1 MELNFYDAKLK
12 IAPKNCDSY
21 YREHMQALVN
31 DRWDN
36 TTSLYTIGEEKPF
49 GSLEFEDIDV
59 HLTHA
64 IEKSTGKKQGD
75 DFREI
80 IFRDLNY
87 TVVLGSCWFFDNC
100 YWIAINLDEYNRVSK
115 NIFVR
120 RCNNVLKYY
129 DETDGHLVEIPC
141 ILEYDATSPQ
151 PQVTQDIITA
161 NNTINLIVQGNE
173 VTRKIFTNQRFIF
186 GGRPFK
192 VTGFNNYM
200 WKSML
205 DPEPTILYYSLKLD
219 TESPYD
225 DYVNNIAY
233 NGDIDYSISINQDDI
248 AQVVGFTTQLSAT
261 VTNNGTVVE
270 RPIKWISSNEE
281 VVTVTDEGVITLVG
295 EQGEKAEI
303 TAQLGDNT
311 KVSSVITIKIV
322 ETLRNLYA
330 VHLDPIIDEVP
341 QYQTITF
348 TANLYLN
355 DEKQSDILA
364 VSGSGADS
372 SAYNIEVLGNN
383 EFSVT
388 CLKVSKLPLILH
400 FESDNYSEDKIIR
413 LVAMF

>member
-311 KVSSVITIKIV
+311 KVSSVITIEIV

>member
-303 TAQLGDNT
+303 TAQLGNNT
-311 KVSSVITIKIV
+311 KVSSVITIEIV

>member
-261 VTNNGTVVE
+261 VANNGTVVE

-311 KVSSVITIKIV
+311 KVSSVITIEIV

>member
-21 YREHMQALVN
+21 YMEHMQALVN

-36 TTSLYTIGEEKPF
+36 TTSLYTIGQEKPF

-100 YWIAINLDEYNRVSK
+100 YWLAINLDEYNRVSK

-173 VTRKIFTNQRFIF
+173 VTRKIFTNQRFVF

-261 VTNNGTVVE
+261 VTNNGAVVE
-270 RPIKWISSNEE
+270 RPVKWISSNEE

-311 KVSSVITIKIV
+311 KVLSVITIEIV

-372 SAYNIEVLGNN
+372 SAYNIKVLGNN

>member
-225 DYVNNIAY
+225 DYVNNIAD
-233 NGDIDYSISINQDDI
+233 G
-248 AQVVGFTTQLSAT
+248 
-261 VTNNGTVVE
+261 
-270 RPIKWISSNEE
+270 R
-281 VVTVTDEGVITLVG
+281 
-295 EQGEKAEI
+295 
-303 TAQLGDNT
+303 
-311 KVSSVITIKIV
+311 
-322 ETLRNLYA
+322 
-330 VHLDPIIDEVP
+330 
-341 QYQTITF
+341 
-348 TANLYLN
+348 
-355 DEKQSDILA
+355 
-364 VSGSGADS
+364 
-372 SAYNIEVLGNN
+372 
-383 EFSVT
+383 
-388 CLKVSKLPLILH
+388 
-400 FESDNYSEDKIIR
+400 
-413 LVAMF
+413 

>member
-311 KVSSVITIKIV
+311 KVSSVITIEIV

-372 SAYNIEVLGNN
+372 SAYNIDVLGNN

>member
-129 DETDGHLVEIPC
+129 DKTDGHLVEIPC

>member
-21 YREHMQALVN
+21 YMEHMQALVN

-36 TTSLYTIGEEKPF
+36 TTSLYTIGQEKPF

-100 YWIAINLDEYNRVSK
+100 YWLAINLDEYNRVSK

-261 VTNNGTVVE
+261 VTNNGAVVE
-270 RPIKWISSNEE
+270 RPVKWISSNEE

-311 KVSSVITIKIV
+311 KVLSVITIEIV

-372 SAYNIEVLGNN
+372 SAYNIKVLGNN